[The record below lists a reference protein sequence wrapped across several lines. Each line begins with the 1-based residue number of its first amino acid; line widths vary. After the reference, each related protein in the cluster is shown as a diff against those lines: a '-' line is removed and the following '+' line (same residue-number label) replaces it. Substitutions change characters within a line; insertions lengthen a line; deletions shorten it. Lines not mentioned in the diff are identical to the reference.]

1 VIVPVE
7 ATGDEALAPSSD
19 RVPAEAAPARP
30 PGLAADLLTLT
41 KPRITVMV
49 LITMMGGAFLAGRV
63 GRSAGWTTASLLMAV
78 AGTALVVSGA
88 NTLNMYLERDSDRL
102 MARTR
107 NRPLPTGRM
116 APPIA
121 LWFGLAL
128 SAVSVPLLTFG
139 VNALTGLLA
148 ALSLVS
154 YVLAYTPLKRKTT
167 LSLLIGAV
175 PGAIPPLMGWTA
187 VTGRI
192 EWPGVLLFGVM
203 FLWQIPHFL
212 AIATFRRDDYHRAG
226 LKVLPVE
233 RGDRVTRHHIVAY
246 LAALVLVTLLLVPV
260 GVGGSLYLGA
270 AILLGAAFFGFGA
283 WGLRPSAGVRWARGL
298 FITSIVYLVLLLSAL
313 MVSA

>member
-1 VIVPVE
+1 MIVPVE
-7 ATGDEALAPSSD
+7 ATGDEALSPSSD
-19 RVPAEAAPARP
+19 RDPAEVERLRP
-30 PGLAADLLTLT
+30 PSLPADLLTLT
-41 KPRITVMV
+41 KPRITTMV

-63 GRSAGWTTASLLMAV
+63 GHSAGWTTASLLMAV
-78 AGTALVVSGA
+78 AGTALIVSGA

-116 APPIA
+116 APEVA

-128 SAVSVPLLTFG
+128 SAISVPLLTFG

-154 YVLAYTPLKRKTT
+154 YVLMYTPLKRKTT

-187 VTGRI
+187 VTNKI

-212 AIATFRRDDYHRAG
+212 AIATFRRDDYQRAG

-260 GVGGSLYLGA
+260 GVGGSLYLA
-270 AILLGAAFFGFGA
+270 AALLLGAGFFAFGA
-283 WGLRPSAGVRWARGL
+283 WGLRASAGVRWARGL
-298 FITSIVYLVLLLSAL
+298 FITSIIYLVLLLSAL